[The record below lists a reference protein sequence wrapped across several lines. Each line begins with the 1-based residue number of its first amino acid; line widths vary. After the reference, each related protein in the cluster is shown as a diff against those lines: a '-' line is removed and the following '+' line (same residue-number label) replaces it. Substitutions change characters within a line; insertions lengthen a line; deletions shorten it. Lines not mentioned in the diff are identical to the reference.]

1 MNEEQYNC
9 KHVWEMKYIEGTKQD
24 GTSAC
29 YKCNLILTNAN
40 RLQLEMNRHN
50 LGLQKRLQI
59 LTSAISVVA
68 LAVSIYAAIYK

>member
-1 MNEEQYNC
+1 MNEDWHNC
-9 KHVWEMKYIEGTKQD
+9 EHEWRYKMLEGTVQD

-29 YKCNLILTNAN
+29 HKCSLVLKNAN

-59 LTSAISVVA
+59 LSVVISVVA
-68 LAVSIYAAIYK
+68 LIVSLSVAYFK

>member
-1 MNEEQYNC
+1 MDDNQYNC
-9 KHVWEMKYIEGTKQD
+9 DHKWKSKMIEGGVLD

-29 YKCNLILTNAN
+29 SKCGLVLNNAN

-59 LTSAISVVA
+59 LSLVISVVA
-68 LAVSIYAAIYK
+68 LIVSLSVAYCK